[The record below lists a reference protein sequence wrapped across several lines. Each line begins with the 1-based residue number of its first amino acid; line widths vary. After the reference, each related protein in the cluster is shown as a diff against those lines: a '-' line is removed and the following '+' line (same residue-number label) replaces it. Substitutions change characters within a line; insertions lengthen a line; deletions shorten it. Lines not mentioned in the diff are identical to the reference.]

1 MRTDTT
7 DLAELGQAFNRPL
20 QKGDGM
26 ECIVGTAA
34 MYIYR
39 IPQTGAGGQQQ
50 LGRGLHEGDE
60 GNGTSY
66 LGY

>member
-7 DLAELGQAFNRPL
+7 DHAELGPAFNRPL
-20 QKGDGM
+20 QKGHRM

-39 IPQTGAGGQQQ
+39 IPQTGAGGQRQ
-50 LGRGLHEGDE
+50 LRRGLREGDE
-60 GNGTSY
+60 GKGMSY